1 MRVPQQL
8 TGEAV
13 PESVTCLPVDP
24 VPLNGPPCLAS
35 VGEDAPRPAG
45 LDVCGVTPRVGIP
58 LHKGEGEDGMGGKI
72 CMRRYWEERKVVVE
86 I

>member
-1 MRVPQQL
+1 MRVIQQL

-24 VPLNGPPCLAS
+24 VPLNGLPCLAS

-58 LHKGEGEDGMGGKI
+58 LHKGEGEGGMGG
-72 CMRRYWEERKVVVE
+72 RSE
-86 I
+86 